1 MSPPSSIR
9 ILVGHV
15 LHIHQ
20 LTPDLENAINTE
32 LTRLGYLPDTDIEA
46 LELLMEAM
54 DSGLVKLVPSY

>member
-1 MSPPSSIR
+1 MNPKSSIR
-9 ILVGHV
+9 VLVGKA

-32 LTRLGYLPDTDIEA
+32 LTRLGYLPDTDMEA

-54 DSGLVKLVPSY
+54 DTGLVRLVPSH